1 MFDLLDIL
9 FNIAPKITF
18 IFKMGFEPK
27 EEDFFELTEEQYVR
41 FEAEGEEIT
50 TKWYLWMPK
59 DYSIQNNEIIT
70 VNEKDKVDLLKAAK
84 KIESYCNNEYKIFKN
99 YEEKLYYVAN
109 FLPEE
114 FSQGTKFQEST

>member
-1 MFDLLDIL
+1 MFDLHYLL

-27 EEDFFELTEEQYVR
+27 VEDFFELTEDQYAR
-41 FEAEGEEIT
+41 LEAEGEEIT
-50 TKWYLWMPK
+50 TKWYFWLPK

-70 VNEKDKVDLLKAAK
+70 VNENDKVDLLKAAI
-84 KIESYCNNEYKIFKN
+84 KIESYCKNEHKIFKN